1 MRMASSVA
9 MALAAT
15 MASGSAVWAQAPGTS
30 DKDKMMDKGAMDG
43 DRMSDK
49 GMMQDQNK
57 DKMERKP

>member
-1 MRMASSVA
+1 